1 MPPTTSGGYS
11 HDNIKIRTNTDR
23 SGATG
28 VRSESVTSSDASP
41 LTPQWP
47 GPLDIHLFNEGRH
60 RRLWELLGAH
70 VLDGAAGVRFTVWA
84 PNAREVSVSGD
95 WNGWGDGTR
104 MQPIGSSGIWGAAVP
119 AATAGH
125 RYKFAV
131 VSQAGTTV
139 LKADPMAR
147 RTECPPDNASIV
159 EAPSRHVW
167 GDQAWMAGR
176 SNGPDSPLRIYE
188 VHLGSWR
195 SGVDTY
201 VALAHQLAEHVVAL
215 GFTHVELMPVAEHPF
230 GGSWGYQVSG
240 YFAPT
245 ARYGTP
251 DDFRSFVEILHGR
264 GIGVIV
270 DWVPA
275 HFPRDE
281 WSLARFD
288 GTALYE
294 HADPRQGE
302 HPDWGTLVFNY
313 DRNEVRNFLTANAL
327 YWLHEFHV
335 DGLRVDAVAS
345 MLYLDY
351 SRKPGEW
358 VPNEHG
364 GRENL
369 GAIALLQEINTVVG
383 SEMPGALMIAEE
395 STAFAKVTKPVHQGG
410 LGFTHKWN
418 MGWMHDTLSYFEREP
433 IHRQWH
439 HSELTFGLLYTFGE
453 RYVLP
458 LSHDEVVHGK
468 ASLLAKMPGD
478 DWQRFANLRS
488 LYGWM
493 WALPGAPLVFMGA
506 EIAPWSEWNESTGLP
521 WHLYDHATHRGVR
534 DLIGALNST
543 AQAWPTIWA
552 HDNDSASFRWLDA
565 DDAAH
570 SVFAFLRVDPMCADA
585 SSAVVCVANLT
596 PVPLPGYRVGV
607 PCTGDWRVLIDTDAA
622 RFGGSGYRGDGVDV
636 RATHDV
642 VWQGQPASLMIDV
655 PALAVLWL
663 GAPES

>member
-1 MPPTTSGGYS
+1 MTTLG
-11 HDNIKIRTNTDR
+11 DLP
-23 SGATG
+23 
-28 VRSESVTSSDASP
+28 DANA
-41 LTPQWP
+41 WP
-47 GPLDIHLFNEGRH
+47 GALDLHLFNEGRH

-70 VLDGAAGVRFTVWA
+70 VLTEGAGVRFTVWA
-84 PNAREVSVSGD
+84 PNARAVYVSGD
-95 WNGWGDGTR
+95 WNGWGDGVA
-104 MQPIGSSGIWGAAVP
+104 MQPIESSGIWGAVVTS
-119 AATAGH
+119 AAAGH

-131 VSQAGTTV
+131 VSQVGGTI

-147 RTECPPDNASIV
+147 QAECPPDNASV
-159 EAPSRHVW
+159 VAAASEFEWRDH
-167 GDQAWMAGR
+167 AWMAQR

-195 SGVDTY
+195 SGVYGY
-201 VALAHQLAEHVVAL
+201 VELAHQLADHVVGL
-215 GFTHVELMPVAEHPF
+215 GFTHVELLPVAEHPF

-245 ARYGTP
+245 ARYGSP
-251 DDFRSFVEILHGR
+251 DDFREFVDIMHSQ

-281 WSLARFD
+281 WSLASFD

-302 HPDWGTLVFNY
+302 QMDWGTLVFNY
-313 DRNEVRNFLTANAL
+313 ERNEVRNFLTANAL

-351 SRKPGEW
+351 SRKPGQW
-358 VPNEHG
+358 VPNKFG

-369 GAIALLQEINTVVG
+369 AAIALLQEVNTVVG
-383 SEMPGALMIAEE
+383 AEIPGALMIAEE
-395 STAFAKVTKPVHQGG
+395 STAFPKVTQPVHAGG

-418 MGWMHDTLSYFEREP
+418 MGWMHDTLTYFQREP
-433 IHRQWH
+433 IHRTWH

-468 ASLLAKMPGD
+468 ASLLGKMPGN
-478 DWQRFANLRS
+478 DWQRFANLRA
-488 LYGWM
+488 LYAWM

-506 EIAPWSEWNESTGLP
+506 EIAPWAEWNESAGLP
-521 WHLYDHATHRGVR
+521 WHLYDHASHRGVR
-534 DLIGALNST
+534 DLVGALN
-543 AQAWPTIWA
+543 QAAAEWPAVWA
-552 HDNDSASFRWLDA
+552 GDNVASSFQWLDA
-565 DDAAH
+565 NDAAH
-570 SVFAFLRVDPMCADA
+570 SSYAFIRRDVPGGLGGTTN
-585 SSAVVCVANLT
+585 VVCIANLT
-596 PVPLPGYRVGV
+596 PTAQPGYRVGV
-607 PCTGDWRVLIDTDAA
+607 PFAGDWRVLIDTDEA
-622 RFGGSGYRGDGVDV
+622 RFGGSGYRGDSELLAATNDV
-636 RATHDV
+636 E
-642 VWQGQPASLMIDV
+642 WQGQTASLIVDL
-655 PALAVLWL
+655 PALSVLWL
-663 GAPES
+663 GSCAPTG